1 MELTERQQA
10 IMAFIS
16 RHCASNGYPP
26 TVREIGLA
34 VGLASP
40 STVHAHLAKLE
51 AAGAIRRDPT
61 KPRAMFVCAN
71 GANGANGA
79 APARA
84 VEAVDGPPAGTLPLV
99 GAVAAGAPRLAEEDV
114 EDWVRVPFEGDFLLR
129 VTGDS
134 MMNAGILDGD
144 LVCVRRQQTAVDG
157 EVVVAQL
164 EDEATVK
171 RLFRRDGRVVLQ
183 PENDAYEP
191 IVADE
196 VLILGRVVGVL
207 RKL

>member
-1 MELTERQQA
+1 MELTDRQQA
-10 IMAFIS
+10 ILDFIS

-71 GANGANGA
+71 GSDA
-79 APARA
+79 AS
-84 VEAVDGPPAGTLPLV
+84 VEGPPEGTLPLV
-99 GAVAAGAPRLAEEDV
+99 GAVAAGAPRLAEEDI

-134 MMNAGILDGD
+134 MMEAGILDGD
-144 LVCVRRQQTAVDG
+144 LVAVRRQQTALDG

-164 EDEATVK
+164 EDGATVK

-183 PENDAYEP
+183 PENAAYEP
-191 IVADE
+191 IVADD
-196 VLILGRVVGVL
+196 VLVLGRVVGVL